1 MINKYLVACDGSPAS
16 DRALQFAV
24 QQAKIDGA
32 PIILA
37 YIVEWSPY
45 SFLTPQELEER
56 HKDRSHEI
64 KRVQTAVIDPLITS
78 LESENIE
85 VYSVIRYGKV
95 AKVLADIAKKE
106 EATQLFI
113 GRTGQSSFTVR
124 VLGSVA
130 GTMVQISTVPCTIVP

>member
-32 PIILA
+32 PILLA

-64 KRVQTAVIDPLITS
+64 KRVQTVVIDPLIRSVET
-78 LESENIE
+78 EGIKA
-85 VYSVIRYGKV
+85 YSVIRYGKV

-106 EATQLFI
+106 EVTQLFI
-113 GRTGQSSFTVR
+113 GRTGQSSFTAR

>member
-1 MINKYLVACDGSPAS
+1 MTNKYLVACDGSPAS
-16 DRALQFAV
+16 DRALEFAIK
-24 QQAKIDGA
+24 QAKIDGA
-32 PIILA
+32 PILLA

-45 SFLTPQELEER
+45 SFMTPQELEER
-56 HKDRSHEI
+56 HKHRSHEI
-64 KRVQTAVIDPLITS
+64 KRVQTAVIDPLI
-78 LESENIE
+78 ESVENQGIKA
-85 VYSVIRYGKV
+85 YSIIRYGKV

-113 GRTGQSSFTVR
+113 GRTGQSSFSAR